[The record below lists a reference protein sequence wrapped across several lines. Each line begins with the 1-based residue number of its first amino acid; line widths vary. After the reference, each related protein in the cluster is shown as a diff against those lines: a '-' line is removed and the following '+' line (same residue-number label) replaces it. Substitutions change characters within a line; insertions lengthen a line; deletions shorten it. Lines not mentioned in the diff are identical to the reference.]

1 MCYNV
6 IIIVD
11 TQLTYVS
18 PISYSSTSTSF
29 SHNNIKESE
38 AVGSRPIGWVYNLPT
53 NSNEV
58 RLVVHIIFFIN
69 YCAGD
74 GQK

>member
-11 TQLTYVS
+11 TKLTYVS
-18 PISYSSTSTSF
+18 PISYSSISTSF

-38 AVGSRPIGWVYNLPT
+38 AVGSRPIG
-53 NSNEV
+53 
-58 RLVVHIIFFIN
+58 
-69 YCAGD
+69 
-74 GQK
+74 